1 MYVLLTG
8 GVALVP
14 MRHLEHRNA
23 TPFSKIMT
31 PFFGKK
37 CYICATETK
46 SLRIKEYENKTL
58 HDCSRSNKHDSGQL
72 LRLKQ

>member
-37 CYICATETK
+37 MLYLCHGNEK
-46 SLRIKEYENKTL
+46 SKN
-58 HDCSRSNKHDSGQL
+58 
-72 LRLKQ
+72 

>member
-46 SLRIKEYENKTL
+46 SIKFK
-58 HDCSRSNKHDSGQL
+58 
-72 LRLKQ
+72 

>member
-1 MYVLLTG
+1 MYVLLTE

-31 PFFGKK
+31 PFLRKK
-37 CYICATETK
+37 CYICATEKK
-46 SLRIKEYENKTL
+46 SIKFK
-58 HDCSRSNKHDSGQL
+58 
-72 LRLKQ
+72 

>member
-31 PFFGKK
+31 PFFGKRM
-37 CYICATETK
+37 TK
-46 SLRIKEYENKTL
+46 KAKN
-58 HDCSRSNKHDSGQL
+58 SRFEL
-72 LRLKQ
+72 LF

>member
-1 MYVLLTG
+1 MYVLLTV

-31 PFFGKK
+31 PLFGKK
-37 CYICATETK
+37 CYICTTETK
-46 SLRIKEYENKTL
+46 SIKFK
-58 HDCSRSNKHDSGQL
+58 
-72 LRLKQ
+72 

>member
-14 MRHLEHRNA
+14 MRHLEHMNA

-37 CYICATETK
+37 CYICTMEIK
-46 SLRIKEYENKTL
+46 SLKFK
-58 HDCSRSNKHDSGQL
+58 
-72 LRLKQ
+72 

>member
-14 MRHLEHRNA
+14 KRHLEHRNA

-37 CYICATETK
+37 CYICTMEIK
-46 SLRIKEYENKTL
+46 SLKFK
-58 HDCSRSNKHDSGQL
+58 
-72 LRLKQ
+72 